1 MPHSGHS
8 REPFGQR
15 MLQERSGHRGFAQVR
30 GGGRSM
36 GTRKA
41 QKEAWVATIKASCPT
56 CGDVELTTRDVQVLL
71 CATTNQGS
79 YAFRCPD
86 CRLAVSKPAEARV
99 VDVLVA
105 SGVRLSVWQLPAEL
119 EESHTGAPISYDD
132 LLAFHFE
139 LQRDDWF
146 ERLTSSVG
154 GEDASS

>member
-1 MPHSGHS
+1 MG
-8 REPFGQR
+8 
-15 MLQERSGHRGFAQVR
+15 VR
-30 GGGRSM
+30 RN
-36 GTRKA
+36 T
-41 QKEAWVATIKASCPT
+41 KEGWVATIKASCPT
-56 CGDVELTTRDVQVLL
+56 CGDVELTTREVQVLL
-71 CATTNQGS
+71 CATNNQGS

-119 EESHTGAPISYDD
+119 EESHEGEPISYDD

-146 ERLTSSVG
+146 ERATSPMADDDVVQ
-154 GEDASS
+154 

>member
-1 MPHSGHS
+1 MLTT
-8 REPFGQR
+8 RERNGA
-15 MLQERSGHRGFAQVR
+15 AQVA
-30 GGGRSM
+30 GGDEPMGVGRK
-36 GTRKA
+36 T
-41 QKEAWVATIKASCPT
+41 KEGWVASIKASCPT

-71 CATTNQGS
+71 CSTTNQGS

-105 SGVRLSVWQLPAEL
+105 SGVRLSVWSLPAEL
-119 EESHTGAPISYDD
+119 EEVHTGAPISYDD

-139 LQRDDWF
+139 LQRDDFF

-154 GEDASS
+154 GEDAAATS